1 MCMFPVLLALHVWSR
16 DACQFPVS
24 FENQTALHLLPRFPP
39 YFIYV
44 YLYSENFSRSASVL
58 NLVIALCFIFG
69 RDLDWNEKK
78 KKERNPRSCESPAS
92 FTLHGAE
99 LVTSCRWDH
108 PNSSATNTNCPPSNE
123 QTTEYDGSTWKPEST
138 WKSIDNTHCP
148 HHLIYKHAEQLS
160 IYWYE

>member
-78 KKERNPRSCESPAS
+78 KKKEILEAVKALPPSRSMGLNWWQAADGIIPIAQPQTPTAHHPMSKLLNMMAVHENLKVHESP
-92 FTLHGAE
+92 
-99 LVTSCRWDH
+99 
-108 PNSSATNTNCPPSNE
+108 
-123 QTTEYDGSTWKPEST
+123 
-138 WKSIDNTHCP
+138 SIILTAH
-148 HHLIYKHAEQLS
+148 I
-160 IYWYE
+160 I